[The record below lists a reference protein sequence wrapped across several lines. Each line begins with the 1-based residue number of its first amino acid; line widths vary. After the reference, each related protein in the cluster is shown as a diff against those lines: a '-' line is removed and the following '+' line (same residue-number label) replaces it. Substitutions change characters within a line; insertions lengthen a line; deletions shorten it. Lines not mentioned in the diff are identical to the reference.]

1 MICKIEHDFIGH
13 ILGQEH
19 THPCSKLTQGIFKKY
34 RCVNDFV
41 SPIKRNSA
49 ELLLQN
55 LQKRKLQLH
64 LVIEQETEEVKFKR
78 NDFGE

>member
-13 ILGQEH
+13 ILGQEP
-19 THPCSKLTQGIFKKY
+19 THPCSKLTQGIFKKH

-41 SPIKRNSA
+41 STIKRNSA

-55 LQKRKLQLH
+55 LQKGELQLH
-64 LVIEQETEEVKFKR
+64 VVTEQETENVKFKR
-78 NDFGE
+78 NYFGE